1 MSDQLLYNVFIGYL
15 PANCQ
20 WPCATKCHVQLPL
33 TTGSVLR
40 TRHKLWT
47 ARPLASRTVCRVN
60 VLAPS
65 KFNLHCPSGPA
76 AKQGALGN
84 TSSSNLQRDS
94 TIRCTAMRPS
104 IVRRMS
110 FFWTSAVSRSGTRSF
125 SLQVF
130 LTCFALDFVL
140 AAAFDVCFFLVF
152 WGPVLRVTAP
162 SLQNAKRSTA
172 FNIQQLWTHGIL
184 RPRPAPEDLFFIV
197 FHCFSLFFI
206 VFHCFSLFF
215 IVFHCFSLFFIV
227 FHCFSLF
234 FIVFHCVLRFAVDDL
249 AMS

>member
-1 MSDQLLYNVFIGYL
+1 MCYKMPC
-15 PANCQ
+15 PAS
-20 WPCATKCHVQLPL
+20 PHYRKCSANKAQA
-33 TTGSVLR
+33 
-40 TRHKLWT
+40 LWT

-94 TIRCTAMRPS
+94 TTHCTAMRPS

-110 FFWTSAVSRSGTRSF
+110 LFSTSAVSRSGTRSF
-125 SLQVF
+125 SLRVF

-162 SLQNAKRSTA
+162 TLAWPLVIVGATCHRLICGTLLSTSA
-172 FNIQQLWTHGIL
+172 DSGDNFTSTLPLPFAGNT
-184 RPRPAPEDLFFIV
+184 PECSGPSPKNSMYIGS
-197 FHCFSLFFI
+197 HRI
-206 VFHCFSLFF
+206 
-215 IVFHCFSLFFIV
+215 IT
-227 FHCFSLF
+227 
-234 FIVFHCVLRFAVDDL
+234 
-249 AMS
+249 